1 MRREVQRETEFHA
14 FDSSMQAQCKQG
26 ISPWYFS
33 GSGMAFVFFFGRFT
47 RGSPTVR
54 PSIVPGG
61 IADGELIPLKIH
73 K

>member
-1 MRREVQRETEFHA
+1 MKTEVQRETEFHA
-14 FDSSMQAQCKQG
+14 FGSSMQAQCKQ
-26 ISPWYFS
+26 SFLPWYFS

-54 PSIVPGG
+54 PSTVPGG
-61 IADGELIPLKIH
+61 ISDGELIPLKIH